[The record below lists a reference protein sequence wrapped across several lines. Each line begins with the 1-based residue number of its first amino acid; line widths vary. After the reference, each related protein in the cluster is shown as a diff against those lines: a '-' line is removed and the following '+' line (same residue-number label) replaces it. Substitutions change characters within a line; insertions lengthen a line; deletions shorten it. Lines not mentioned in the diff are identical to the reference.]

1 MEYQGIVNYVVK
13 DNKLPVV
20 NSDNVMTHILALKGL
35 VAYFESG
42 GCSKERSQQLKKV
55 LEEKFCE
62 AEAEEQIGNANL
74 NEATEIQNK
83 IRQAILLGVDNPWV
97 LLIQSAKC
105 ISILL
110 NDGDFFYDQVRRDCY
125 AIYGDAYGDQKT
137 KEAERKD
144 LEASIQKL
152 EKCITETKD
161 KGTKHLL
168 SRAVSLQKQRV
179 EYLIEQDKRA
189 KQTKLF

>member
-13 DNKLPVV
+13 DNKLPIV

-42 GCSKERSQQLKKV
+42 GCSKERSQQVKKV

-62 AEAEEQIGNANL
+62 AEAEEQTGNANL
-74 NEATEIQNK
+74 NEVAEIQNK
-83 IRQAILLGVDNPWV
+83 IRQAILLGVGNPWV

-110 NDGDFFYDQVRRDCY
+110 NDGDFFYDQVRKDCY

-152 EKCITETKD
+152 EKCIAETKD

-179 EYLIEQDKRA
+179 EYLNEQDKRTE
-189 KQTKLF
+189 QTKLF

>member
-1 MEYQGIVNYVVK
+1 MTYREIEKAVSQK
-13 DNKLPVV
+13 DITAMQDGDQLL
-20 NSDNVMTHILALKGL
+20 HFLALTGL
-35 VAYFESG
+35 LKMFSDG
-42 GCSKERSQQLKKV
+42 TTSKEQASDIKRL
-55 LEEKFCE
+55 LREDYE
-62 AEAEEQIGNANL
+62 ADTQTERITRDELMEVS
-74 NEATEIQNK
+74 EIQDK
-83 IRQAILLGVDNPWV
+83 IRKAILLGVDNPWV

-110 NDGDFFYDQVRRDCY
+110 NDGDFFYGQVRKDCY

-168 SRAVSLQKQRV
+168 SRAVSLHKQR
-179 EYLIEQDKRA
+179 I
-189 KQTKLF
+189 